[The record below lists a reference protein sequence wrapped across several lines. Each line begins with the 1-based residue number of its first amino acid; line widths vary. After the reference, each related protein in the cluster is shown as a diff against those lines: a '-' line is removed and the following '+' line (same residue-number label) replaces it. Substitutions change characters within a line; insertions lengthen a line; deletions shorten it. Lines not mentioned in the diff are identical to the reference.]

1 MRRLAPFAVL
11 PCSVLLFIALAPIA
25 AADETTPPTTTT
37 TMPPPTTSAPTP
49 TAPRPAGPR
58 LIQPGV
64 TIGGLLVGGLTA
76 GEARKVVEQHL
87 ATPITVVAPSKSW
100 RVPPRDLGALPY
112 VSKALTTAVGV
123 RSANFV
129 VPLRVDVSKRKLERF
144 LAGVGK
150 ATDRKPVE
158 AELRLRNF
166 VPVARKSAPGRR
178 LEQVVAL
185 QQLSLMLR
193 KNERAPFT
201 LPYEILRPKVTEDD
215 LGQVIVIKRDSRKL
229 LYFNGLKLKR
239 AFRIATGQP
248 SYPTPIGEYEIINK
262 QRNPTWYPPPDS
274 EWARGAVAIPPGPG
288 NPLGTRWMG
297 ISAPYVGI
305 HGTPDSGSIGTS
317 ASHGCVRML
326 ITQVEW
332 LFERVDVG
340 TPVFIVRA

>member
-25 AADETTPPTTTT
+25 AADETTPPPTTTT
-37 TMPPPTTSAPTP
+37 APPTTTAPT
-49 TAPRPAGPR
+49 TSQPRAVGPK

-64 TIGGLLVGGLTA
+64 TIAGLLVGGLTA
-76 GEARKVVEQHL
+76 GEARKVVEKHL

-100 RVPPRDLGALPY
+100 RVAPRDLGALPY

-123 RSANFV
+123 RTADFV

-144 LAGVGK
+144 LADVGK

-166 VPVARKSAPGRR
+166 VPVARKSAPGQR
-178 LEQVVAL
+178 LRQTIAF
-185 QQLSLMLR
+185 QQLSLALR
-193 KNERAPFT
+193 KHARASFA
-201 LPYEILRPKVTEDD
+201 LPYEVLRPKITEDD

-229 LYFNGLKLKR
+229 FFFTGLKLKR
-239 AFRIATGQP
+239 AFRIATGQS
-248 SYPTPIGEYEIINK
+248 SYPTPIGEYEIINM
-262 QRNPTWYPPPDS
+262 QRHPTWYPPQGSD
-274 EWARGAVAIPPGPG
+274 WAEGAVPIPPGPG

-305 HGTPDSGSIGTS
+305 HGTPNAASIGYS
-317 ASHGCVRML
+317 ASHGCIRML
-326 ITQVEW
+326 IPEVEW